1 MGSNLSKTDHRG
13 LIEGNFS
20 MDGHLTLNLVIAYV
34 EGKLFKGAHEWSF

>member
-34 EGKLFKGAHEWSF
+34 EGKFFKSAHEWSF